1 MSTKNFPDF
10 TPFET
15 TLMKKLIENAS
26 QFKGFTRPNPVVAAA
41 IYKNET
47 ILGIGVHQKAGDD
60 HAEVI
65 ALSHVLPQDVKG
77 ASIMVTL
84 EPCTHHGKT
93 PPCVDAIIQAG
104 MIEVIFASL
113 DPNPLVRKQSAQS
126 VLEQAGIAVRFGLC
140 ESEAEQLNLPYYY
153 YHRHKRPYVM
163 LKAATSLDGKI
174 ALSSGESK
182 YITSEESLKKVHEIR
197 AQVDAILIGQQTA
210 FLDDASLSV
219 RFNKLPSYL
228 NPPAKIM
235 LCQSLKLEQSHCFF
249 DSAQQAKTIIASQDK
264 PMSLQQ
270 HTDWWPLATQH
281 QIDWDAILDRCYE
294 HEFHSILIEGGSHVF
309 SSAIEAGIVNQLY
322 LFMAPK
328 LMGEKNAKSVFEF
341 SSMSSLDDVF
351 KIKNSTV
358 TMCGEDVMIMGFL

>member
-1 MSTKNFPDF
+1 MITKNSLDF
-10 TPFET
+10 TLFET
-15 TLMKKLIENAS
+15 TLMKKLIEKAN

-47 ILGIGVHQKAGDD
+47 ILSIGVHQKAGDD

-65 ALSHVLPQDVKG
+65 ALSHVSPQDAKG
-77 ASIMVTL
+77 ASMMVTL

-93 PPCVDAIIQAG
+93 PPCVDSIIKAG
-104 MIEVIFASL
+104 IIEVIFASL
-113 DPNPLVRKQSAQS
+113 DPNPLVRKNSAQS
-126 VLEQAGIAVRFGLC
+126 VLEQAGIAVKFGLC

-153 YHRHKRPYVM
+153 YHRYKRPYVI

-197 AQVDAILIGQQTA
+197 AQVDAILIGQHTV
-210 FLDDASLSV
+210 FLDDASLTV
-219 RFNKLPSYL
+219 RYNKLPTYL
-228 NPPAKIM
+228 KPPVKIM

-249 DSAQQAKTIIASQDK
+249 DSSQQSKTIIASQDK
-264 PMSLQQ
+264 PMSLQ
-270 HTDWWPLATQH
+270 HTDWWPLETQD

-294 HEFHSILIEGGSHVF
+294 NGFHSILIEGGAHIF

-328 LMGEKNAKSVFEF
+328 LMGEKHAKSVFEF
-341 SSMSSLDDVF
+341 SSIASLNDVF

-358 TMCGEDVMIMGFL
+358 TMCGEDVMIMGYL